1 MDAEVGEVDLSL
13 NLVGKVETGKS
24 NEFLINAPPQELMHS
39 YRSF

>member
-24 NEFLINAPPQELMHS
+24 NEFLINAPLIGINALL
-39 YRSF
+39 